1 MAKVDELIV
10 EIKGDIKD
18 LTKKLEE
25 ATKKTSESSEKMSG
39 SFNKA
44 TSALGSVKLAMGA
57 FAGAAAAVTAAAGGV
72 AIAMNK
78 VADIVSES
86 NLGKK
91 IRINTERF
99 QELSFAA
106 KTVGIDSEG
115 LADAIKDL
123 SVKIT
128 DTAKYGGALTDA
140 LDGIGLEA
148 KDLAQLSPEEQFLA
162 FADAIKD
169 ANAAAGDFAAD
180 EVNDA
185 MYQMLPLLRQGSE
198 GMEELAM
205 KARRLG
211 VVISSDEMKGFEQL
225 NQTYIEVKAS
235 MAGVVNAMLVGLQPA
250 LEGVMELAKGV
261 NEELARLNRTAEDQA
276 YIVDASIEPMHKL
289 KKALEEEHA
298 SLQRIVK
305 SMLAVNEQDEGF
317 QENLRATQARAREV
331 AAALN
336 DVNTKLEELNAL
348 GPMQGPE
355 GKPKEQDQGLLEK
368 SILENQ
374 PSTTVPEQ
382 GMLESEIER
391 AQDFYE
397 QLELAEAESLE
408 RRKILEQQYLQESIE
423 ADKAAKEA
431 KKQLDEQLAKD
442 KMKIQKGMLKNLS
455 SLMNTES
462 RKMFEVGKAA
472 SIAMATKDMYE
483 SAQSSYK
490 FGSSI
495 GGPPVGAAF
504 AATAVAA
511 GLNNINNIRNTKFGS
526 AGAGAASTGGAA
538 GAGFAGGGGQQTE
551 TIERT
556 DVIVNLVG
564 DNFGGDGVVNLI
576 DRLNDA
582 VGDGATLRATQLG

>member
-39 SFNKA
+39 SFTKTTN
-44 TSALGSVKLAMGA
+44 ALGSVKLAMGA
-57 FAGAAAAVTAAAGGV
+57 FAGAAATVTAAAGGV

-91 IRINTERF
+91 IRVSAERF

-140 LDGIGLEA
+140 LEGIGLEA

-211 VVISSDEMKGFEQL
+211 VVISSDEMKGFEAL
-225 NQTYIEVKAS
+225 NQTYIELKAS

-250 LEGVMELAKGV
+250 LEGVMKLAKGV
-261 NEELARLNRTAEDQA
+261 NEELARLNRTEEDQA
-276 YIVDASIEPMHKL
+276 YITEKSIEPMHKL
-289 KKALEEEHA
+289 KAALEEEHA

-317 QENLRATQARAREV
+317 QENLKATQARAREV
-331 AAALN
+331 ALALD

-348 GPMQGPE
+348 GPLQGPE
-355 GKPKEQDQGLLEK
+355 GKPKDQDQGLLEK
-368 SILENQ
+368 AILENQ
-374 PSTTVPEQ
+374 PTTTVPEQ
-382 GMLESEIER
+382 GILESEIER

-408 RRKILEQQYLQESIE
+408 RRRILEQQYLQESIE

-431 KKQLDEQLAKD
+431 QKKLDEQMAKD
-442 KMKIQKGMLKNLS
+442 RVKLQKGMLKDLA

-462 RKMFEVGKAA
+462 RKMFEVGKVAA
-472 SIAMATKDMYE
+472 IANATMSMFE
-483 SAQSSYK
+483 SAQDSYK
-490 FGSSI
+490 FGAKI

-551 TIERT
+551 VVERT
-556 DVIVNLVG
+556 DVNISLVG